1 MDLLQN
7 PLVLAVIVIALVVV
21 VALLL
26 LIRRRQAAEDVA
38 PPPEIGEAIDYTSLP
53 YEEPQGLADRFQRAP
68 AAVKALLVLVP
79 LAILGVLAA
88 LALTLF
94 QPGQQNAVREPI
106 GPPPEISDVVAE
118 VAGAGKIVVR
128 ASTTAPDGTQ
138 VTAQMTQA
146 DQDFPWFNPETAAT
160 TASAGRI
167 TLQLDRTTGAPIPQQ
182 GTEYNVVVVARLPD
196 GREVRS
202 QSTTV
207 TVLPTFAADFYG
219 QTPAAI
225 EPTTAPTDAPAA
237 PTATAEPAAEP
248 TPDIAA
254 TPPLTA
260 TVRNG
265 GNIRQ
270 QPTTASEILGQV
282 APGETVDLLSRSAD
296 GQWYRLRGAA
306 AEGWVSATLLA
317 VDPAVAE
324 QVQPEIPAD
333 SPTARVFNGG
343 NVRAAPNLSGEVL
356 DQINAG
362 EEVQM
367 LARNDPGSWILIVNP
382 RQITGWV
389 SRTLLEVS
397 LEGIRGLQVSNDPV
411 AAVPPAATAAPDA
424 PAPDAPAPS
433 GLTAQV
439 FNGGNVRAAP
449 NLGGEVQDQ
458 INAGE
463 EVQLL
468 GKTADGGWYQI
479 TNPRGVTGWV
489 NRTLLTVDPEVAR
502 RVPVAE

>member
-7 PLVLAVIVIALVVV
+7 PLALAVIVIALVVV
-21 VALLL
+21 VALLV
-26 LIRRRQAAEDVA
+26 LIRRRQAADDVA
-38 PPPEIGEAIDYTSLP
+38 PPPEIGDAIDYTSLP
-53 YEEPQGLADRFQRAP
+53 EEEPQGLADRFRRASAP
-68 AAVKALLVLVP
+68 VKALVVLIP

-88 LALTLF
+88 LALALF
-94 QPGQQNAVREPI
+94 QPGSQTADTQPL
-106 GPPPEISDVVAE
+106 GPPPEITDVVAE
-118 VAGAGKIVVR
+118 VAGSGKIVVR
-128 ASTTAPDGTQ
+128 ASTSAPDGSQ
-138 VTAQMTQA
+138 VSAQMKQGG
-146 DQDFPWFNPETAAT
+146 QDFPWFNPETAVT
-160 TASAGRI
+160 TSSGGRI
-167 TLQLDRTTGAPIPQQ
+167 TLQLDRATGAPTPQQ
-182 GTEYNVVVVARLPD
+182 GAEYSVVLVARLPD
-196 GREVRS
+196 GREVAS
-202 QSTTV
+202 QPAPV
-207 TVLPTFAADFYG
+207 AVLPNFAADFYG
-219 QTPAAI
+219 QAAAAA
-225 EPTTAPTDAPAA
+225 PTTAPTEAPAA
-237 PTATAEPAAEP
+237 PTATASPAPEP
-248 TPDIAA
+248 TPDVAP
-254 TPPLTA
+254 TVPLTA

-282 APGETVDLLSRSAD
+282 AAGETVDLLARSAD

-306 AEGWVSATLLA
+306 AEGWVSATLLT

-343 NVRAAPNLSGEVL
+343 NVRAAPNLQGEVL

-382 RQITGWV
+382 RQVTGWV

-411 AAVPPAATAAPDA
+411 AVVVPAATAALDA
-424 PAPDAPAPS
+424 PAPN

-449 NLGGEVQDQ
+449 NLSGEVQDQ

-502 RVPVAE
+502 RVPVVE